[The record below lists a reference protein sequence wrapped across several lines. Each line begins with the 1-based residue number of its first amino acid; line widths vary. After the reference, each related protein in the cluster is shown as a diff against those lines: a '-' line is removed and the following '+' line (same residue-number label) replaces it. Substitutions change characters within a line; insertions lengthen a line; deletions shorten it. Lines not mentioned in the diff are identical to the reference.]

1 MIFNKE
7 NIVIIFYRVLETLH
21 LKQVIK
27 IIKKKKLQI

>member
-21 LKQVIK
+21 LKPVIK
-27 IIKKKKLQI
+27 IIKNKLQI